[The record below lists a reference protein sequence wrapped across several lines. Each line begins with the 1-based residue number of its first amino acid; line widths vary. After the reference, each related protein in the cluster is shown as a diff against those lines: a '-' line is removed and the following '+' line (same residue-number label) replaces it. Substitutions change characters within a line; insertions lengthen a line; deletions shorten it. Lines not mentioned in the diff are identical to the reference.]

1 MATLVSDNEPRAGGR
16 EKGEGIG
23 QVGKEMTHADGWKV
37 WGGCGMGWMGAS
49 NKSTF
54 IYQRLKFQFFSNFL
68 PFKCTRS
75 AKWPGRRRGGGEEYP
90 SPGHASRAY
99 CLARTRAGGSV

>member
-1 MATLVSDNEPRAGGR
+1 MATLVPDSEPRAG
-16 EKGEGIG
+16 KGIG
-23 QVGKEMTHADGWKV
+23 QVGKEMTHSEAGRWSV
-37 WGGCGMGWMGAS
+37 CERVGVAS

-75 AKWPGRRRGGGEEYP
+75 AKWPTRRGSTLMPHAWDELIVWQPGG
-90 SPGHASRAY
+90 
-99 CLARTRAGGSV
+99 